1 MRTEVGAQIRK
12 ANTFC
17 YLVDNKHSHLRL
29 GPFKY
34 DVRSVN
40 PFRAII
46 HEFLTP
52 YEITQMTEH
61 VFPRLSYNESKS
73 LTAYSDSEDASFPD
87 NYKAAT
93 VFLAETGDNLS
104 SNINGVICGISN
116 KINTI
121 IIMYNMV
128 VGVIR
133 LLR

>member
-73 LTAYSDSEDASFPD
+73 LTVYSDSDAESFPD
-87 NYKAAT
+87 NYKAASIYLEDIENNP
-93 VFLAETGDNLS
+93 FYS
-104 SNINGVICGISN
+104 
-116 KINTI
+116 
-121 IIMYNMV
+121 YNMR
-128 VGVIR
+128 GVMDRISR
-133 LLR
+133 KNKDCIAFNH